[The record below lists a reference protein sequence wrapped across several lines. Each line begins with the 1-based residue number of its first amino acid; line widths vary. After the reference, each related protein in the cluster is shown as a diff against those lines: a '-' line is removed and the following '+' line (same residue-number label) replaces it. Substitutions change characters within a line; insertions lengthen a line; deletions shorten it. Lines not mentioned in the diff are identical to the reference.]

1 MLTAPDL
8 DPKAVRRQFSRRAN
22 SPGRADFLFAE
33 VEARML
39 ERLDLVRLSPRNVLD
54 VGCGAG
60 RSLLA
65 LRKRFASAQ
74 LLGLDSASAMAR
86 AARAAFAPPARG
98 LLARLRAGG
107 EAQPVAQVA
116 VADAHA
122 LPLADAS
129 VDLIWSNL
137 ALHWFAAPERAV
149 GEWYRVAR
157 PGGLA
162 HFSFFGVDTLAELR
176 ALGARMMAFHDLHDI
191 GDLLAAA
198 GFAEPVMDS
207 ERLTLTWAGPQALL
221 GDLRA
226 LGGNALR
233 GRFRGLLGRGHLAGW
248 LHALEALRG
257 PDGRLQA
264 TVELV
269 FGHAWCPARKRRSDG
284 LAPVEFAPRRVPRAP
299 TGGA

>member
-1 MLTAPDL
+1 M
-8 DPKAVRRQFSRRAN
+8 
-22 SPGRADFLFAE
+22 
-33 VEARML
+33 
-39 ERLDLVRLSPRNVLD
+39 
-54 VGCGAG
+54 
-60 RSLLA
+60 
-65 LRKRFASAQ
+65 
-74 LLGLDSASAMAR
+74 
-86 AARAAFAPPARG
+86 
-98 LLARLRAGG
+98 
-107 EAQPVAQVA
+107 
-116 VADAHA
+116 ADAHA

-198 GFAEPVMDS
+198 GFADPVMDS

-221 GDLRA
+221 GDLHA

-233 GRFRGLLGRGHLAGW
+233 GRFRGLLGRGHRPAGCT
-248 LHALEALRG
+248 RS
-257 PDGRLQA
+257 
-264 TVELV
+264 
-269 FGHAWCPARKRRSDG
+269 KRC
-284 LAPVEFAPRRVPRAP
+284 AAP
-299 TGGA
+299 TGACRRRSNWCSVTPGVRRASAVPTVCLRSSSRRGACPAPRPEAREEFLPFAGIFWRPYNRLP

>member
-1 MLTAPDL
+1 MLIAPDL
-8 DPKAVRRQFSRRAN
+8 DPMAVRRQFSRRAN

-33 VEARML
+33 AEARML
-39 ERLDLVRLSPRNVLD
+39 ERLELVRLSPRDVLD

-60 RSLLA
+60 RGLLA
-65 LRKRFASAQ
+65 LKKRFASAQ

-86 AARAAFAPPARG
+86 TAREAFAPPTRG
-98 LLARLRAGG
+98 LLARLRAGTA
-107 EAQPVAQVA
+107 EPVSRIV

-137 ALHWFAAPERAV
+137 ALHWFAAPERAI

-191 GDLLAAA
+191 GDLLTAA

-221 GDLRA
+221 GDLHA

-248 LHALEALRG
+248 LRALESLRG

-269 FGHAWCPARKRRSDG
+269 FGHAWCPTRKRRSDG
-284 LAPVEFAPRRVPRAP
+284 LSTIEFAPRRLPGAP
-299 TGGA
+299 MGGA

>member
-1 MLTAPDL
+1 
-8 DPKAVRRQFSRRAN
+8 
-22 SPGRADFLFAE
+22 
-33 VEARML
+33 
-39 ERLDLVRLSPRNVLD
+39 
-54 VGCGAG
+54 
-60 RSLLA
+60 
-65 LRKRFASAQ
+65 
-74 LLGLDSASAMAR
+74 
-86 AARAAFAPPARG
+86 
-98 LLARLRAGG
+98 
-107 EAQPVAQVA
+107 
-116 VADAHA
+116 
-122 LPLADAS
+122 
-129 VDLIWSNL
+129 
-137 ALHWFAAPERAV
+137 
-149 GEWYRVAR
+149 
-157 PGGLA
+157 
-162 HFSFFGVDTLAELR
+162 
-176 ALGARMMAFHDLHDI
+176 MMAFHDLHDI

-284 LAPVEFAPRRVPRAP
+284 LRSGRVRAAARCPAPRPEAREGFLPFAGIFWRP
-299 TGGA
+299 YNRLP